1 MVEIV
6 RRQMD
11 LSRLHS
17 VFQNIVKKKKK
28 KKREREEK
36 SRIKNKMKHEP
47 LVPQT
52 PVLRLSKKLI
62 GMSYAC
68 QSV

>member
-6 RRQMD
+6 RIQMD

-28 KKREREEK
+28 EREREEK

-52 PVLRLSKKLI
+52 SVLRLSKKLI

>member
-28 KKREREEK
+28 EREEK

>member
-28 KKREREEK
+28 KEREEK